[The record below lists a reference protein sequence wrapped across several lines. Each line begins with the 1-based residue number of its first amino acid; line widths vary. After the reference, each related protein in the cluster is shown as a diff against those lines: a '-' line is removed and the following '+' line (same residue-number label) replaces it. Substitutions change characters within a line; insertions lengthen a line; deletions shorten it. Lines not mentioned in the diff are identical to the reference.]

1 MNYSSGKVKKE
12 RRPWANNAALVF
24 LNTATNQQQCLHFQK
39 GISFSIAAKM
49 HRIEINQHF
58 YRVFQNIENIF
69 VLLNQ
74 AFNTCEY
81 NLSSYIYVNK
91 RINSYL
97 LKNGHWLY
105 TETIEETKKMQ
116 ISPKKI
122 EKYKTTKTYVSSEFC
137 SEKNHN
143 KQIFAIFAPT

>member
-58 YRVFQNIENIF
+58 YRDTGCFQYVFLNYTVFEN
-69 VLLNQ
+69 L
-74 AFNTCEY
+74 
-81 NLSSYIYVNK
+81 
-91 RINSYL
+91 
-97 LKNGHWLY
+97 
-105 TETIEETKKMQ
+105 
-116 ISPKKI
+116 P
-122 EKYKTTKTYVSSEFC
+122 
-137 SEKNHN
+137 
-143 KQIFAIFAPT
+143 